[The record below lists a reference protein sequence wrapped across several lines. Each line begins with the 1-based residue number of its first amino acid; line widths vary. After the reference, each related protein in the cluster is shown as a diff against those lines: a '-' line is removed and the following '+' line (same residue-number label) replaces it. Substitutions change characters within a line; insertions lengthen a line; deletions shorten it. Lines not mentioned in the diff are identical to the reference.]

1 MKAKVNS
8 FLIVSITM
16 ILISLI
22 LISSGLSKPKL
33 KGDLIT
39 FTGDLNGSQE
49 VFGCCPNAGPYPDY
63 NMFLSYDVFQIPIG
77 GEHDG
82 KIFMNYFG
90 AGKEKAYIVQFWW
103 TEGGIEYFIEI
114 IGGKIENN
122 RKIKI
127 LTVTFNKALCEILI
141 DKELTETIQVDFI
154 LTREEL

>member
-33 KGDLIT
+33 KGDFIT
-39 FTGDLNGSQE
+39 FIGDLEGSQE

-63 NMFLSYDVFQIPIG
+63 SMKLSTMFPDPMPE
-77 GEHDG
+77 EHDG
-82 KIFMNYFG
+82 KIFINYFG
-90 AGKEKAYIVQFWW
+90 AGKERSYIVQFWW
-103 TEGGIEYFIEI
+103 TEGGIMYFIEI
-114 IGGKIENN
+114 IGGIIENN
-122 RKIKI
+122 RKMKI
-127 LTVTFNKALCEILI
+127 LTVSFDNAPCKILI
-141 DKELTETIQVDFI
+141 DNELTETIKVNFI